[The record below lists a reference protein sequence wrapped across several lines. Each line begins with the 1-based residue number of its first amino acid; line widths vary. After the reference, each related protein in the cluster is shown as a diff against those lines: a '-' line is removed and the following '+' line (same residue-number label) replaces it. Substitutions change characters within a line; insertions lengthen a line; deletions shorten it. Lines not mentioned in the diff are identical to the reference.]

1 MGLIT
6 GILTLPATPVR
17 GIAWVLDK
25 VVRTA
30 EDEYYDPGPVQEQLV
45 KLEQAL
51 SEGDIDDEEFT
62 RREKALLK
70 RLEEI
75 RDYRMRRGVQ

>member
-6 GILTLPATPVR
+6 GILGLPAAPVR

-30 EDEYYDPGPVQEQLV
+30 EDEYYDPGPVQETLV
-45 KLEQAL
+45 KLEQAW
-51 SEGDIDDEEFT
+51 SEGAIDDEEFD
-62 RREKALLK
+62 RREAALLQ

-75 RDYRMRRGVQ
+75 RAYHMRRGIP